1 MMMHDMTTAR
11 LSRSVRLL
19 SLLAALTLLPPPR
32 ALAAQQDL
40 NRLNVMILA
49 DNSSSMNTAIEH
61 EAYDKGITYP
71 GRFSSTAEYHMN
83 RTMTYTPRSFAP
95 TWESTPGA
103 VLVSSDNGEPGI
115 YSGNYL
121 NWIFYGHAT
130 ADQRA
135 ALPRMTRIQVLKVIL
150 SDLFYRN
157 DRLDFG
163 LTVFRD
169 GTGCNIIVKC
179 GDNDAALLT
188 GLAGITANAWSPL
201 AEASED
207 ILDYYADDGPTAPI
221 TAPDTRSFLIVV
233 TDGEPTMDLDV
244 SPYLQ
249 DADGDGRDP
258 GSCTSIASSLPD
270 SCDCSEYFDDV
281 TWCMAH
287 TDLRADLDGEQN
299 IATYVVAYDTGLTL
313 LESAAKKG
321 DGLYFRATDAIG
333 LVQTMELV
341 VQDILRHSEA
351 RSPVSAVPDDADALV
366 ASRLTV
372 APNPSSGRTTITWAG
387 DKAAPN
393 AIRIHDLAGKLVRS
407 LDAGD
412 AGATGSQFI
421 WDGRDHRGAA
431 SPAGVYLVRMERA
444 DGAFV
449 TRKVLLA
456 R

>member
-1 MMMHDMTTAR
+1 MMMHEMTKQK

-19 SLLAALTLLPPPR
+19 PLLAALTLLPAPGAP
-32 ALAAQQDL
+32 AAQQDL

-61 EAYDKGITYP
+61 EAYDQGITYT
-71 GRFSSTAEYHMN
+71 GRFSSTAEYHLD
-83 RTMTYTPRSFAP
+83 RTRTYTPRSFAP
-95 TWESTPGA
+95 TWESTPWA
-103 VLVSSDNGEPGI
+103 VLVTSDNGEPGI

-135 ALPRMTRIQVLKVIL
+135 ALPRMTRIQLLKTIL
-150 SDLFYRN
+150 SDLIYRN
-157 DRLDFG
+157 ERLDIG

-169 GTGCNIIVKC
+169 GTGGNIIGEC
-179 GDNDAALLT
+179 GEYRTTLLVRVA
-188 GLAGITANAWSPL
+188 GLTANAWSPL

-207 ILDYYADDGPTAPI
+207 ILDYYAEDGPTALI

-244 SPYLQ
+244 SPYLR

-258 GSCTSIASSLPD
+258 GDCASLGSALPD

-281 TWCMAH
+281 AWYMAH

-299 IATYVVAYDTGLTL
+299 IATYVVAYDTGLAL

-321 DGLYFRATDAIG
+321 DGLYFRATNPTG
-333 LVQTMELV
+333 LVQAMELV
-341 VQDILRHSEA
+341 VQDILRHSAA
-351 RSPVSAVPDDADALV
+351 RSPASAVPDDMAAL
-366 ASRLTV
+366 ASSRLTV
-372 APNPSSGRTTITWAG
+372 APNPSSGRTTISWAG

-407 LDAGD
+407 LAAGD
-412 AGATGSQFI
+412 DGSHVI
-421 WDGRDHRGAA
+421 WDGCDHRGAA
-431 SPAGVYLVRMERA
+431 APAGVYLVRMERA
-444 DGAFV
+444 DGV
-449 TRKVLLA
+449 IVSRKILLA